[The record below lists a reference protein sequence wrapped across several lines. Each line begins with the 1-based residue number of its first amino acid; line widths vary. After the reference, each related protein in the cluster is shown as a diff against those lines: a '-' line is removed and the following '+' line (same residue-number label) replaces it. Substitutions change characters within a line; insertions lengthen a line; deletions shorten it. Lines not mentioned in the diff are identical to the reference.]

1 MEIMGY
7 ECHVRIG
14 IGIDHPPDGLSKITD
29 AVKEKVPLP
38 YLREVI
44 ALRRN
49 LWLVALPSNSTMRNC
64 NRLCNPHLMI

>member
-29 AVKEKVPLP
+29 AIKEKVPLP
-38 YLREVI
+38 YLREVV
-44 ALRRN
+44 ALR
-49 LWLVALPSNSTMRNC
+49 
-64 NRLCNPHLMI
+64 